1 MNRLTTLFINPV
13 LNKEFKLRFRSFK
26 SYLGIFFYLLVLGG
40 ASLGFMGILSQVG
53 GIGNI
58 GSEESR
64 YLFIF
69 MSLGQI
75 GLISFMTPGL
85 TAGTISGERER
96 QTLNI
101 LLTTQQSSTTII
113 LSKLISS
120 LSYLLVAIFSSLPLY
135 SLVFLYGGVSPI
147 SVLASFGVQILT
159 MLTIGSLG
167 VMFSTII
174 RRTMISVIATY
185 ATMLA
190 LVIGAALIVLLFGS
204 ILLGYNQNP
213 GSGVFWF
220 RYLFLMLNPPVVTI
234 SVLEPQ
240 FFSQMFYQPGH
251 AAGTSLWIGFVL
263 SYIGITILSLWIAIQ
278 KLRPKMKS
286 RG

>member
-1 MNRLTTLFINPV
+1 MNRLTTLFVNPV

-40 ASLGFMGILSQVG
+40 ASLGFMGILSQAG

-135 SLVFLYGGVSPI
+135 SLVFLYGGVSPV

-159 MLTIGSLG
+159 MLTIGSIG
-167 VMFSTII
+167 VMFSTLI

-185 ATMLA
+185 ATMLGF
-190 LVIGAALIVLLFGS
+190 VIGAALIVLLFGS
-204 ILLGYNQNP
+204 ILLGYNPNA

-220 RYLFLMLNPPVVTI
+220 RYLFLMLNPPVVTV

-240 FFSQMFYQPGH
+240 FFSQMFYQPGNT
-251 AAGTSLWIGFVL
+251 AGVSLWIGFVL
-263 SYIGITILSLWIAIQ
+263 SYIGITVLSLWIAIQ
-278 KLRPKMKS
+278 KLRPNMKS
-286 RG
+286 KG